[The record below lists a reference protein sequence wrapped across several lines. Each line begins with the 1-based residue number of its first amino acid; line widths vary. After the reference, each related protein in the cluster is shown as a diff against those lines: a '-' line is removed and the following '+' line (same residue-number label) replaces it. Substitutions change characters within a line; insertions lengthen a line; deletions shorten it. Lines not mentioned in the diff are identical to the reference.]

1 MDTARKQLET
11 LKQSILG
18 VLPHSSKQ
26 NTSKLKKTCGGYQ
39 ALRLNPWGPLYRNKN
54 ENETKNPEQKQKRN
68 KNTGTKTKTKQKYWK
83 KNKQTQNTGKN
94 SIKEDI
100 PSSPGEYPWG
110 PLYRN

>member
-1 MDTARKQLET
+1 MPVINLVKPKFGEAFW
-11 LKQSILG
+11 
-18 VLPHSSKQ
+18 
-26 NTSKLKKTCGGYQ
+26 KLNWIRGRGPQ
-39 ALRLNPWGPLYRNKN
+39 ALALAPYPWGPLYRNKN
-54 ENETKNPEQKQKRN
+54 ENETKKPEQKQKRN

-110 PLYRN
+110 PYLERELGEKNTGK